1 MAKKPK
7 KSKSKQ
13 SPSTSGSGPESARP
27 APQAGSDAPENKAP
41 KSNGKPAA
49 KNAKSKATGKVP
61 VKSNATAKRGPR
73 AVGRFG
79 IALQVGLQ
87 IALAA
92 IIFAQIN
99 YVGCRR
105 YERWD
110 MTQTGRFTLSSISKS
125 FLQSLDSDVLV
136 VMAFTRNSGLFSEVE
151 GMLTEYERQSNDR
164 LRVEVLDL
172 SRNRDRLAELK
183 DQHGIEFN
191 RDMLAIISDNRVKVV
206 GAEDLVR
213 RSADGRVSEFSGEEI
228 LTSTL
233 LEVAEAQQK
242 KVYLLSG
249 NRVVDELMAIGQQL
263 TDLAV
268 IQNLRVETLVLGT
281 ANAIPTDAEAIVI
294 AGPDVDLNARELE
307 LIEDYWE
314 NRSGSLLVML
324 NPAAS
329 TPNLSAFVR
338 KRGIAPQDDR
348 ILSVANIPGLVSTG
362 QIRDVPI
369 TFLAVRPGQPGTEI
383 TRELFGLAATMIN
396 QTQSLK
402 VFQDDD
408 LLAADGIK
416 VAPLIVAD
424 QRFWGETEYRDDIV
438 AASENQDNTG
448 LLYTAAA
455 AEKTPSSVI
464 PSAGDETAADASQK
478 PSRLVVISNDLVLD
492 PSGNTQKP
500 NADFVMNSLNW
511 LIDRSEM
518 IGISPRKPT
527 AYSLSI
533 TPGQFGLLQTLAIII
548 MPVAALALGGVIWF
562 LRRR

>member
-13 SPSTSGSGPESARP
+13 SPSASGSEPEPARP

>member
-13 SPSTSGSGPESARP
+13 SPSASGSEPEPARP

-294 AGPDVDLNARELE
+294 AGPDVDLNTRELE
-307 LIEDYWE
+307 LIEEYWE

>member
-13 SPSTSGSGPESARP
+13 SPSASGSEPEPARP

-164 LRVEVLDL
+164 LRIEVLDL

>member
-13 SPSTSGSGPESARP
+13 SPSASGSEPESARP

>member
-1 MAKKPK
+1 MAKKSK
-7 KSKSKQ
+7 KSKSKPA
-13 SPSTSGSGPESARP
+13 SPTPESDRDAARP
-27 APQAGSDAPENKAP
+27 PAEVESDNSDGKRKSAAPT
-41 KSNGKPAA
+41 PAA
-49 KNAKSKATGKVP
+49 KTVDSEPKGKTIAKP
-61 VKSNATAKRGPR
+61 PLGPR
-73 AVGRFG
+73 ATSRFG

-87 IALAA
+87 ILLAA
-92 IIFAQIN
+92 IIFAQVN

-110 MTQTGRFTLSSISKS
+110 MTQTGRFTLSSISKG
-125 FLQSLDSDVLV
+125 FLEQLDSEVLV
-136 VMAFTRNSGLFSEVE
+136 VMAFMQNSDLTSEVE
-151 GMLTEYERQSNDR
+151 GMLTEYQRHGNDR

-172 SRNRDRLAELK
+172 SRNRDRLAELN

-191 RDMLAIISDNRVKVV
+191 RNMLAVISDNRVKVI

-213 RSADGRVSEFSGEEI
+213 RAADGRVSEFSGEEI

-263 TDLAV
+263 TELAA
-268 IQNLRVETLVLGT
+268 IQNLRVESLSLAT

-294 AGPDVDLNARELE
+294 AGPDVDLNTRELE

-314 NRSGSLLVML
+314 NRGGSLMVFL

-383 TRELFGLAATMIN
+383 TRELFGLAATMIQ

-402 VFQDDD
+402 VFQDDE
-408 LLAADGIK
+408 LLAADGIR
-416 VAPLIVAD
+416 VAPLTVAD
-424 QRFWGETEYRDDIV
+424 QRFWGETEYRDNIV

-455 AEKTPSSVI
+455 AEKTPANVL
-464 PSAGDETAADASQK
+464 PSAGDEPAPDTPEK

-492 PSGNTQKP
+492 PSGNTQKS

-548 MPVAALALGGVIWF
+548 MPVAALGLGGFIWF

>member
-7 KSKSKQ
+7 KSKSKLTPSLSGNDGKAAPPTPPPVSDDSGGKGQ
-13 SPSTSGSGPESARP
+13 KTADKPSTKP
-27 APQAGSDAPENKAP
+27 GSDKRTVKPATE
-41 KSNGKPAA
+41 PAA
-49 KNAKSKATGKVP
+49 KP
-61 VKSNATAKRGPR
+61 LRGPR
-73 AVGRFG
+73 AAGRFA

-87 IALAA
+87 ILLAA

-110 MTQTGRFTLSSISKS
+110 MTQTGRFTLSSISKG
-125 FLQSLDSDVLV
+125 FLQGLDSDVLV
-136 VMAFTRNSGLFSEVE
+136 VMAFMQNSDLFSEVE
-151 GMLTEYERQSNDR
+151 GMLTEYQRQGNDR
-164 LRVEVLDL
+164 LSVEVLDL
-172 SRNRDRLAELK
+172 SRNRDRLAELN

-191 RDMLAIISDNRVKVV
+191 RNMLAVISDNRVKVI

-213 RSADGRVSEFSGEEI
+213 RNADGRIAEFSGEEI

-263 TDLAV
+263 TELAA
-268 IQNLRVETLVLGT
+268 IQNLRVESLSLAT

-294 AGPDVDLNARELE
+294 AGPDVDLSARELE

-314 NRSGSLLVML
+314 NRGGSLMVFL

-383 TRELFGLAATMIN
+383 TRELFGLAATMIK

-402 VFQDDD
+402 VFQDDE

-416 VAPLIVAD
+416 VAPLTVAD

-455 AEKTPSSVI
+455 AEKTPSTVV
-464 PSAGDETAADASQK
+464 PSAGDEPAADAVEK
-478 PSRLVVISNDLVLD
+478 PSRLVVISNDLILD
-492 PSGNTQKP
+492 PSGNTQKS

-533 TPGQFGLLQTLAIII
+533 TPAQFGLLQTLAIII
-548 MPVAALALGGVIWF
+548 MPVAALALGGFIWF

>member
-1 MAKKPK
+1 MAKQPK
-7 KSKSKQ
+7 KSKSQ
-13 SPSTSGSGPESARP
+13 QSSSPS
-27 APQAGSDAPENKAP
+27 GSDREAVRPTADVELDQSSVTSKKAAAQSTE
-41 KSNGKPAA
+41 KTATDESNTQSNTKPL
-49 KNAKSKATGKVP
+49 
-61 VKSNATAKRGPR
+61 RGPR

-79 IALQVGLQ
+79 IAVQVGLQ

-92 IIFAQIN
+92 IIFAQVN

-110 MTQTGRFTLSSISKS
+110 MTQTGRFTLSSISKG
-125 FLQSLDSDVLV
+125 FLKGLDSDVLV
-136 VMAFTRNSGLFSEVE
+136 VMAFMQNSDLFSEVE
-151 GMLTEYERQSNDR
+151 GMLTEYQRQGNDR

-172 SRNRDRLAELK
+172 SRNRDRLAELN
-183 DQHGIEFN
+183 DRHGIEFN
-191 RDMLAIISDNRVKVV
+191 RNMLAVISDDRVKVI

-263 TDLAV
+263 TELAA
-268 IQNLRVETLVLGT
+268 IQNLRVESLSLST

-294 AGPDVDLNARELE
+294 AGPDVDLSTRELE

-314 NRSGSLLVML
+314 NRGGSLMVLL

-329 TPNLSAFVR
+329 TPNLATFVR

-383 TRELFGLAATMIN
+383 TRELFGLAATMIK

-402 VFQDDD
+402 VFQDDA

-416 VAPLIVAD
+416 VAPLTVAD

-448 LLYTAAA
+448 LLYTSAA
-455 AEKTPSSVI
+455 AEKTPSSVV
-464 PSAGDETAADASQK
+464 PSAGDEAADDASAK
-478 PSRLVVISNDLVLD
+478 PSRLVVISNDSVLD
-492 PSGNTQKP
+492 PSGNTQKS

-533 TPGQFGLLQTLAIII
+533 TPAQFGLLQTLAIII
-548 MPVAALALGGVIWF
+548 MPVVALALGGFIWF

>member
-13 SPSTSGSGPESARP
+13 SPSASGSEPEPARP

-294 AGPDVDLNARELE
+294 AGPDVDLNTRELE